1 MKVYLMILTV
11 CSVLISVHNSSI
23 AQGSNPLL
31 QEFDTPYGVP
41 PFDLIKEHHFIL
53 AIQSAM
59 EDQNKIIEEIINEP
73 EPTFESTF
81 ERLEK
86 SGYALNR
93 ITSIFYNLSSAN
105 TNPEIQRIAKEIAP
119 LMSAHNDNIYL
130 NGLLYKKLVTQGDV
144 NNQSPAVKRLEEQ
157 LKEIET
163 QARTSGDPAKK
174 YEAEEIRMAI
184 EEINKEN
191 IQSAKGFRQILDALS
206 PEQQRLCLET
216 LKKFKRSGAELNE
229 FDKDRLKEINSRLSL
244 LSVQFGENVLEDIN
258 EFKLIVENKKD
269 LAGLPQSAIDAAEEA
284 AKEADVKGYLFTLSP
299 PSMAPIL
306 KYAENRTLRE
316 KIMKANL
323 SKGATHPDRMNAP
336 LIKEMVALREEKAK
350 LLGYPSHAHYVLEN
364 SMSKTPENVLD
375 LLDKLWG
382 PALKMAEAEA
392 NAIQTKINEEQ
403 GGFNLTA
410 WDWAYYTE
418 KIRQEK
424 YDLNAEELRPYF
436 ELESVKQGM
445 FNVIEKLWGLQ
456 FKPLNNMPV
465 YHKDVQVVE
474 VTEANGDHLGVLY
487 MDFFPRSSKRGG
499 AWMSSFRKQHITD
512 GERIAPVITIVC
524 NFTKPTGSDP
534 SLLSMREVET
544 MYHEMGH
551 ALHGLLSNVTY
562 NELSGTSV
570 SRDFVELPSQIMENW
585 ATERSLLE
593 QNARHYK
600 TGKPIPAELLDKVEA
615 SNKFNMGFTSVEYL
629 AASYLDMAY
638 HSDASFINVDPKEAE
653 SKVSSTLRLPEYIPY
668 RYKSTYFS
676 HIFSGG
682 YSSGYYSY
690 IWSEVLDADA
700 YELFKSMGDIFSPKV
715 AHSFRTNILEKGNT
729 EEPDILY
736 RTFRGSDPQIK
747 ALLERRGFN

>member
-11 CSVLISVHNSSI
+11 CSILIGAYNSSI
-23 AQGSNPLL
+23 AQADNPLL
-31 QEFDTPYGVP
+31 QEFNTPYGVP
-41 PFDLIKEHHFIL
+41 PFELIKEHHFIP
-53 AIQSAM
+53 AIQQAM
-59 EDQNKIIEEIINEP
+59 EDENKIIEEIINES
-73 EPTFESTF
+73 ESTFESTF

-86 SGYALNR
+86 SGHKLNS

-119 LMSAHNDNIYL
+119 MMSAHNDNIYL
-130 NGLLYKKLVTQGDV
+130 NGLLYNKLVTLGDV
-144 NNQSPAVKRLEEQ
+144 TNQSQEVKRLEEMLRQ
-157 LKEIET
+157 TESET
-163 QARTSGDPAKK
+163 RTGDPLKK
-174 YEAEEIRMAI
+174 AEAEEIRMAI
-184 EEINKEN
+184 EESKKKNS
-191 IQSAKGFRQILDALS
+191 QSKGFRHVAETLT
-206 PEQQRLCLET
+206 PEQQRLGTET

-229 FDKDRLKEINSRLSL
+229 SDKDRLKDINSRLAL
-244 LSVQFGENVLEDIN
+244 LSVQFGENVLGDIN
-258 EFKLIVENKKD
+258 EFQLIVEDKKD
-269 LAGLPQSAIDAAEEA
+269 LSGLPQSAIDAAEEA
-284 AKEADVKGYLFTLSP
+284 AKEADLTGYLFTLSP
-299 PSMAPIL
+299 PSMEPIL
-306 KYAENRTLRE
+306 KYADNRSLRE

-336 LIKEMVALREEKAK
+336 LIKEMVALREEKAE

-375 LLDKLWG
+375 LLNKVWD
-382 PALKMAEAEA
+382 PALNMAIAEAKS
-392 NAIQTKINEEQ
+392 IQEKINEEQ
-403 GGFNLTA
+403 GGFNLAA

-445 FNVIEKLWGLQ
+445 FDVIEKLWGLQ
-456 FKPLNNMPV
+456 FKPLNNMPI

-499 AWMSSFRKQHITD
+499 AWMSSFRKQYYAN
-512 GERIAPVITIVC
+512 GERVDPIITIVC
-524 NFTKPTGSDP
+524 NFTKPTGDDP
-534 SLLSMREVET
+534 SLLTLREVET

-562 NELSGTSV
+562 SELSGTSV

-593 QNARHYK
+593 KNARHYK

-615 SNKFNMGFTSVEYL
+615 SNKFNMGFQSVEYL

-638 HSDASFINVDPKEAE
+638 HSDPAFVNLDPKEAE
-653 SKVSSTLRLPEYIPY
+653 SKVSAQLRLPEYIPY

-676 HIFSGG
+676 HIFAGG

-715 AHSFRTNILEKGNT
+715 AQSFRINILEKGNT
-729 EEPDILY
+729 QEPDVLY
-736 RTFRGSDPQIK
+736 RNFRGGDPEIK